1 MRKRY
6 LPFGYQIKH
15 GEIAIALKE
24 SNAVRFIFEEYLAG
38 KSLKEIAD
46 IMSAKDIPYH
56 EGTQK
61 WNQNMV
67 GRILASKIYYDNEN
81 IRRLFQKLNTIWLR
95 SADVKNIRHTPQ
107 YYNRF
112 AKICNADVVTNVYTG
127 IRKQINGF
135 AEGVECGRSHCG
147 QRKLPPPSRKNC
159 AGSGRTQ
166 KSSTPPKD
174 RQMCN
179 P

>member
-15 GEIAIALKE
+15 GEIVIALKE

-38 KSLKEIAD
+38 KSLKGIAD

-56 EGTQK
+56 VDDKK

-67 GRILASKIYYDNEN
+67 GRILANKIYYGNPKYPPIISETQYN
-81 IRRLFQKLNTIWLR
+81 LAEKIRCEKH
-95 SADVKNIRHTPQ
+95 RHTPQ

-135 AEGVECGRSHCG
+135 AESVECGRNHCR
-147 QRKLPPPSRKNC
+147 QRKFPLPLRKNC
-159 AGSGRTQ
+159 VGSGRTR
-166 KSSTPPKD
+166 KSSTTPKD

>member
-6 LPFGYQIKH
+6 LPFGYQIEQ
-15 GEIAIALKE
+15 GEIAIVSKE

-38 KSLKEIAD
+38 KSLKGIAD

-67 GRILASKIYYDNEN
+67 GRILAS
-81 IRRLFQKLNTIWLR
+81 TIWLR

-166 KSSTPPKD
+166 KSSTTPKD

>member
-6 LPFGYQIKH
+6 LPFGYQIEQ
-15 GEIAIALKE
+15 GEIAIESKE

-67 GRILASKIYYDNEN
+67 GRILASKIYYDNVK
-81 IRRLFQKLNTIWLR
+81 FQKLNTIWLR
-95 SADVKNIRHTPQ
+95 RSGVKNIRHTPQ